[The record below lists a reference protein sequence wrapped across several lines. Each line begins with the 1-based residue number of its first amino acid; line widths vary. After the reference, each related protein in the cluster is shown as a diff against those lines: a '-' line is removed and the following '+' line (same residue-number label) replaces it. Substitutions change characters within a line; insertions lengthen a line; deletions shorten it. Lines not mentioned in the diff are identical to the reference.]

1 MLFKEISGIFGK
13 KEAFRQVDWLITE
26 IVNFDPIR
34 ADSVAV
40 DEVTGQQS
48 ASFQACW
55 LEFQRFAF
63 AEGYHFLMASIALR
77 FTVLLKIHC
86 ESFNR
91 QQGRVMYRELNT
103 QCCGPLNVLLRRCS
117 DFVLVEPVP
126 INFSRSNVRC
136 LLH

>member
-63 AEGYHFLMASIALR
+63 AEGYHFLKASIALR
-77 FTVLLKIHC
+77 FTVLLNISH
-86 ESFNR
+86 ENFNL
-91 QQGRVMYRELNT
+91 QHSETICAV
-103 QCCGPLNVLLRRCS
+103 PLN
-117 DFVLVEPVP
+117 
-126 INFSRSNVRC
+126 
-136 LLH
+136 

>member
-1 MLFKEISGIFGK
+1 MHFKEILGIFGEK
-13 KEAFRQVDWLITE
+13 KVLHQVHWLIAE

-63 AEGYHFLMASIALR
+63 AEGYHFLMGSIALR
-77 FTVLLKIHC
+77 FTVLLKIHY
-86 ESFNR
+86 ENFNL
-91 QQGRVMYRELNT
+91 QHSETICAV
-103 QCCGPLNVLLRRCS
+103 PLN
-117 DFVLVEPVP
+117 
-126 INFSRSNVRC
+126 
-136 LLH
+136 

>member
-40 DEVTGQQS
+40 DEVSRIAGQELANDKVTGQQS

-77 FTVLLKIHC
+77 FTVLLKISH
-86 ESFNR
+86 ENFNL
-91 QQGRVMYRELNT
+91 QHSETV
-103 QCCGPLNVLLRRCS
+103 CAVPLN
-117 DFVLVEPVP
+117 
-126 INFSRSNVRC
+126 
-136 LLH
+136 